1 MGPLVM
7 AVKARRDTAWDSGVF
22 PAVSFDHGAEAGV
35 HMSVLV
41 FYFYNP
47 EESQLELGGA
57 AWAAMEA
64 HMWDLS
70 TALGFSSHVGVTT
83 WSQRNFGTL
92 YMVTSPAY
100 QALL

>member
-1 MGPLVM
+1 MLSNAERHCINRLKLIEYAKLHRVPIIRW
-7 AVKARRDTAWDSGVF
+7 RRPIIDGVIDATYRHT
-22 PAVSFDHGAEAGV
+22 PCD
-35 HMSVLV
+35 
-41 FYFYNP
+41 Y
-47 EESQLELGGA
+47 
-57 AWAAMEA
+57 AMEA
-64 HMWDLS
+64 HMRDLS

>member
-1 MGPLVM
+1 
-7 AVKARRDTAWDSGVF
+7 
-22 PAVSFDHGAEAGV
+22 
-35 HMSVLV
+35 
-41 FYFYNP
+41 
-47 EESQLELGGA
+47 
-57 AWAAMEA
+57 MEA
-64 HMWDLS
+64 QQEQRVQKVVTEQNTKALRAVLLCWRMVAEDRRLYKSFRERFAEFAEYQHDIDLS